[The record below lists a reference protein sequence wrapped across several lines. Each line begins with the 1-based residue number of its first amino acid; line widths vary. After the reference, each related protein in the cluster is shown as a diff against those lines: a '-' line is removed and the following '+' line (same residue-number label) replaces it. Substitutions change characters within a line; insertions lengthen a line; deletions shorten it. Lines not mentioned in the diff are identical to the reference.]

1 MNGPVRH
8 GDDLVRLG
16 RVLRR
21 MVEETRSSFDT
32 AKSEEI
38 FRSLMVTLE
47 RRRRRWDRRL
57 AQALQVGWRQ
67 LKSTVLTFFQPA

>member
-8 GDDLVRLG
+8 GDEVVRLG
-16 RVLRR
+16 RVLRGL
-21 MVEETRSSFDT
+21 VDETRMSFDT

-38 FRSLMVTLE
+38 FRSLMMTLE
-47 RRRRRWDRRL
+47 RRRRRWYRRL